1 VSNRALREDEHRS
14 SDLQQSLAGKYLT
27 FALASEEYGLPVLRV
42 REIIKMM
49 EITAVPQVPHY
60 VRGVIN
66 LRGKVIA
73 VVDLRLKFNLEA
85 MPAGDRTAI
94 IVVELDLPA
103 GRTLV
108 GVLVDAVSE
117 VLNIVPDEI
126 EPTPTFGDQVDT
138 TFMLGI
144 AKVKGTVKILLDLSR
159 VFEAEGALPRVA

>member
-1 VSNRALREDEHRS
+1 
-14 SDLQQSLAGKYLT
+14 
-27 FALASEEYGLPVLRV
+27 
-42 REIIKMM
+42 
-49 EITAVPQVPHY
+49 
-60 VRGVIN
+60 
-66 LRGKVIA
+66 
-73 VVDLRLKFNLEA
+73 

-117 VLNIVPDEI
+117 VLNIAPDEI

-138 TFMLGI
+138 TFMLGV
-144 AKVKGTVKILLDLSR
+144 AKVKGTVKILLDLNR